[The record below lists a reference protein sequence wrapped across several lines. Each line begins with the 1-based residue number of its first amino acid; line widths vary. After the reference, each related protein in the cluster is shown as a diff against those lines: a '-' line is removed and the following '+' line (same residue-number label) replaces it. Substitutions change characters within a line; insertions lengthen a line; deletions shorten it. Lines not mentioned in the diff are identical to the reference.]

1 MNYYHRSTKN
11 QGITIIGF
19 TFLQYKNLLG
29 KQANKHTQILNL
41 EQASN
46 LSFSFHFTLISIV
59 RIAFVKQT
67 PSDTRKTTQKKYYN
81 PKAICQCQ
89 KILKAWKKRK
99 EKISPKKHRLFV
111 CLLLLI
117 HGHHFEIKLAT
128 TTTIVDIF
136 IYISNESIS
145 FILTHR
151 HYHHHQQHSNYIH
164 SFIYYISGINI
175 NSRKCR

>member
-67 PSDTRKTTQKKYYN
+67 PGKMKNRNQMKNTSDTRKTTQKKYYN

-111 CLLLLI
+111 CLL
-117 HGHHFEIKLAT
+117 AVVNT
-128 TTTIVDIF
+128 WP
-136 IYISNESIS
+136 S
-145 FILTHR
+145 F
-151 HYHHHQQHSNYIH
+151 
-164 SFIYYISGINI
+164 
-175 NSRKCR
+175 

>member
-67 PSDTRKTTQKKYYN
+67 PGKMKNRNQMKNTSDTRKTTQKKYYN

-89 KILKAWKKRK
+89 KILKAWKKGK
-99 EKISPKKHRLFV
+99 KKSPQKNIV
-111 CLLLLI
+111 CL
-117 HGHHFEIKLAT
+117 FAVNT
-128 TTTIVDIF
+128 WP
-136 IYISNESIS
+136 S
-145 FILTHR
+145 F
-151 HYHHHQQHSNYIH
+151 
-164 SFIYYISGINI
+164 
-175 NSRKCR
+175 